1 MTEQPTETE
10 LQQALTHMR
19 QALIHDWLNT
29 PLYALDN
36 DTPAQAIEAGDERRV
51 SDYIA
56 SLIRVNLEKPLNHT
70 LDEFSEIFLRSWLDQ
85 LSGFLDQTPHE
96 ALRAGR
102 SQEVVALID
111 REVEFLNS
119 GLKTTQEED

>member
-10 LQQALTHMR
+10 LQQALTRMR

-29 PLYALDN
+29 PLYALDD

-85 LSGFLDQTPHE
+85 LSGFLDKTPRE

-111 REVEFLNS
+111 REVEFLRSN
-119 GLKTTQEED
+119 LRNAQED